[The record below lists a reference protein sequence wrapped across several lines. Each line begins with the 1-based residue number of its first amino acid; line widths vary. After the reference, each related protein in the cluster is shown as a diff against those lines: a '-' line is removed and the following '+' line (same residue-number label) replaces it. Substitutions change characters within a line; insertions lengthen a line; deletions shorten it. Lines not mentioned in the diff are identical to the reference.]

1 MAVLYQATF
10 RIPAG
15 DEVSFSDS
23 LLESGAESVSI
34 APANSG
40 REVYVH
46 AIVDDIGTLG
56 DKIPEAISVVR
67 LEEDVWRNRWLQHY
81 EGHEVND
88 DIYVYPVTASAPLSK
103 DYRYVLRLDPRDA
116 FGDGRHPTT
125 TLCLTLL
132 YELLSPLT
140 KKERREKHLLDIGTG
155 TGILALCASLMDIG
169 DIHAIDCDE
178 TSIAMA
184 RTNAAYNSIRN
195 ITVSVSDI
203 GGFAPGKT
211 YDIITANLLTGILQ
225 EHLDKILLLL
235 KREGTLIISGI
246 STRWEKE
253 MDTLLRKKKI
263 PVQKKEIRDEW
274 VAYVLRP

>member
-10 RIPAG
+10 RIPAA

-178 TSIAMA
+178 TSIAMT
-184 RTNAAYNSIRN
+184 RTNAAYNSVRN

-225 EHLDKILLLL
+225 EHLEKILSLLEG
-235 KREGTLIISGI
+235 EGTLIISGI

>member
-15 DEVSFSDS
+15 DEDSFSDS
-23 LLESGAESVSI
+23 LLDAGAESVSI
-34 APANSG
+34 APANSD

-46 AIVDDIGTLG
+46 AIVDDISTLR
-56 DKIPEAISVVR
+56 DNIPEAISVVR

-103 DYRYVLRLDPRDA
+103 EYRYVLRLDPRDA

-125 TLCLTLL
+125 TLCITLL

-140 KKERREKHLLDIGTG
+140 KKDRREKHLLDIGTG

-169 DIHAIDCDE
+169 DIHAIDCDKI
-178 TSIAMA
+178 SIAMT
-184 RTNAAYNSIRN
+184 RTNAAYNNVRN
-195 ITVSVSDI
+195 ISVSVSDI

-225 EHLDKILLLL
+225 EHLDKILSLLE
-235 KREGTLIISGI
+235 REGTLIISGI
-246 STRWEKE
+246 STRWEQE
-253 MDTLLRKKKI
+253 MDSLLRTKKI

>member
-10 RIPAG
+10 RIPAA

-178 TSIAMA
+178 TSIAMT
-184 RTNAAYNSIRN
+184 RTNAAYNSVRN
-195 ITVSVSDI
+195 ISVSVSDI

-225 EHLDKILLLL
+225 EHLEKILSLLE
-235 KREGTLIISGI
+235 REGILIISGI
-246 STRWEKE
+246 STRWEQE
-253 MDTLLRKKKI
+253 MDSLLRTKKI
-263 PVQKKEIRDEW
+263 PVQKKEIREGW